1 MVFTYTSAFFTH
13 PFTIYSK
20 GDLLMSIDTL
30 NGVVGQAAHFAGDYL
45 FRNVALPNNTTIQSE
60 EHILNNT
67 LGKLLLVGTIDK
79 NLSLTESNALTVLL
93 QYKDGSDWK
102 TLSTLLSVSE
112 ESTIPAG
119 QIFSMIPVPSNT
131 KRIHRLQITTNFDAS
146 AVKLTA
152 VIESMPLVQK
162 ILLPALLPACKEK
175 IAYYTSMIGGGE
187 VSKSIKLILERC
199 RQKNRDYIKLFEE
212 LSKQSNLD
220 GKPSI
225 VLLETNLNPL

>member
-1 MVFTYTSAFFTH
+1 
-13 PFTIYSK
+13 
-20 GDLLMSIDTL
+20 MSIDTL

-162 ILLPALLPACKEK
+162 NTPPGTLASVQGKNCLLH
-175 IAYYTSMIGGGE
+175 IHD
-187 VSKSIKLILERC
+187 R
-199 RQKNRDYIKLFEE
+199 RR
-212 LSKQSNLD
+212 
-220 GKPSI
+220 
-225 VLLETNLNPL
+225 